1 DVQRFTHRR
10 AESAGVGKGC
20 GKESHRRKVPVMRW
34 TTLAVVVLTGCATAH
49 VPSQPAAVNEKT
61 VAQSPT
67 VVVIADV
74 GERADAA
81 RLQALV
87 GEAVRNV
94 RAPLKVTIHYYGAA
108 NAKSLLPV
116 QIGKGIP
123 RRLLFGEF
131 TITDSAGR
139 TLDADSI

>member
-1 DVQRFTHRR
+1 
-10 AESAGVGKGC
+10 
-20 GKESHRRKVPVMRW
+20 MRW

-139 TLDADSI
+139 TLDADSIGYSPPSERLNALYHVAARIGSSVAALSER